1 MMNRLILAG
10 ALALGLSGCQEAMRP
25 SLSPV
30 GSNLQPGAAPLVAS
44 AIALPPSVKPAAG
57 SLWVPGSKQF
67 FKDSRAR
74 VVGDII
80 TVVVSE
86 EATASSQAK
95 TGSSRS
101 HDQSAGILSLPFI
114 SGQLTTRG
122 IDLAAT
128 GLADTTSNRNFS
140 GDASTDRTD
149 SLNANIAA
157 VVKQVMPNG
166 LRVIEGQR
174 EVMVNYEKQVL
185 VLSGIVRPEDISSQ
199 NTIPSSKIAEARIA
213 YSGRGIVDESQQPQY
228 GVRLL
233 DKILP
238 F

>member
-1 MMNRLILAG
+1 MKRLMFAGLTALSLA
-10 ALALGLSGCQEAMRP
+10 GCQEALRP
-25 SLSPV
+25 TLSPV

-44 AIALPPSVKPAAG
+44 AISMPPSVKPAAG

-86 EATASSQAK
+86 EATASSEAK
-95 TGSSRS
+95 TDTSRS
-101 HDQSAGILSLPFI
+101 HDQSAGVLGLPFI

-122 IDLAAT
+122 IDLTST
-128 GLADTTSNRNFS
+128 GLAETTSNRNFA
-140 GDASTDRTD
+140 GDAKTDRTD

-166 LRVIEGQR
+166 LLVIEGQR

-185 VLSGIVRPEDISSQ
+185 ILSGIIRPEDISSQ

-213 YSGRGIVDESQQPQY
+213 YAGRGIVDENQQPQY